1 MKQKQFSKKLLTLDY
16 IITGILL
23 SIFFVCAIVNGI
35 YTMNITNKLIQIGMD
50 ISMIVI
56 TPPFNLDIFGVV
68 LGIWIAQ
75 LGISSGAYYV
85 LIKSERKIELPI
97 KLLDT
102 LPEDVKE
109 NLDLTNIITTVLT
122 STNN

>member
-1 MKQKQFSKKLLTLDY
+1 M
-16 IITGILL
+16 
-23 SIFFVCAIVNGI
+23 V
-35 YTMNITNKLIQIGMD
+35 
-50 ISMIVI
+50 VI

-75 LGISSGAYYV
+75 LGVSSGTYYV
-85 LIKSERKIELPI
+85 LIKSERKIELHIKLPI

-109 NLDLTNIITTVLT
+109 NLDLTQIITTVLT